1 MKYNKQTLAATAL
14 VGITGLGA
22 ISATA
27 AAHDTPGGQEHPV
40 IINKLAETFNL
51 DEDKVNEVFR
61 QEHQARHEERQQKLN
76 DRLDQ
81 AVKDGKITE
90 EQRTKLLTKMA
101 EMRESHEEGR
111 HERGADR
118 RQHMEEVKQWAQDNG
133 IDLESLEL
141 GHRPG
146 SGGHR
151 QR

>member
-27 AAHDTPGGQEHPV
+27 AAHDTSGGQEHPA
-40 IINKLAETFNL
+40 IINRLAETFNL
-51 DEDKVNEVFR
+51 DEDKVHEVFE
-61 QEHQARHEERQQKLN
+61 QEHEARHEDRQQALN

-90 EQRTKLLTKMA
+90 EQKTKLLAKMTQL
-101 EMRESHEEGR
+101 RESHEDDR

-118 RQHMEEVKQWAQDNG
+118 RQHMEELKQWAQDNG